1 MLQRYMDRCCSFC
14 PFLILPILLL
24 LAPGRLWSQTS
35 TGGIVG
41 TITDQ
46 SGAIVPNAAITLTSE
61 AKGSNQSLSTTS
73 SGTYSVTS
81 LAPGDYEL
89 QITAP
94 GFQSISSKVRILVG
108 ETANG
113 NFTLGPERQ
122 VTQVEVAGESSEVS
136 VNTTQAVLQDVLTA
150 KAIDN
155 IPLNGRNFL
164 DLAQLTPGVQIQ
176 DGGNFDPTKN
186 GFTGISM
193 QGRSGRSTRIEVDGV
208 DISDETVGTT
218 TLNLSEDSIQE
229 FQVAQS
235 TLDPATSL
243 TSSGSVNVI
252 TRSGANRVHGSGFYL
267 FRNDSTAARVSPVK
281 APFERDQVGVRA
293 GGPFLKDRLF
303 WFVNY
308 EHTLQHGTVFTE
320 PSAPFSSFSKA
331 FASPFHELEATARA
345 DWNITSNWRT
355 FYSIHHDQ
363 FNVVTG
369 FGGNVF
375 SPYSNLNLTDVHTVG
390 LDGATGQFSHS
401 FRYGYLTFRNFIAD
415 ARSQVNGLPTV
426 FPDGKDAAIAIGT
439 DARCLSG
446 ADLLCLGPTW
456 LAPQTT
462 LQRNQQLRYD
472 GARLLHRHTIRYG
485 INYVRTPQYT
495 FGSFGQLGPSLTS
508 NGTPTEVAEAANG
521 PFPGGSANPLNY
533 PLEVLGLGNGLGYF
547 SEKPQLGFP
556 HGGFLLQRLGLYIA
570 DNWKV
575 KPNLSATVALRYSR
589 MTGRSDSD
597 LGPIPGLNA
606 LQPGL
611 GNQIKQPNLNFAPQA
626 GIVWDPFKKGTTSVR
641 VGAGIFFD
649 DVLLTV
655 TLFDRTLRIP
665 AGLGNQYVE
674 TTGGVVPGTNVD
686 VTSLFGQPIG
696 NVESQALAAQAALQA
711 AGAQQAKNFN
721 PKGLP
726 GIIDPNV
733 FDFNSSGGLLG
744 PNFKTPYST
753 QVNVGI
759 QQQIGKSLFVSVD
772 YAHNTN
778 INNILVHDLNLVG
791 AAKTLNTSLATA
803 AIQATNAQFGCA
815 SIDCS
820 IAAGAAITD
829 FAKNGLGS
837 PVSGLALQFAAPGGN
852 FAFPG
857 LNPNFGQMGTITTT
871 GRSNYNAL
879 QFRVRQTIAN
889 PMSGVK
895 SLNWLANYNLSR
907 FNAMSSDQDASLV
920 NVADNANPTRFYG
933 PTNLDRTAMFSTAG
947 TVIFPTDFQVTFLA
961 RINSRLPATLTLPI
975 TCDCPA
981 EIFLTDVTGD
991 GSGGDVLPG
1000 TNLGSY
1006 GRSISPG
1013 SLNRT
1018 IASFNSKTAGTIT
1031 PAGQALVNANL
1042 VTATQLAQLGAT
1054 IPTLPSAPAGQ
1065 VGLDYF
1071 LADDIRLSWPIKPAR
1086 LLHIPESF
1094 QLLPTV
1100 DIFNLVNKPN
1110 FDPPTG
1116 LNTSSLRGSLDG
1128 TPGSVNG
1135 TTYAQRT
1142 NRYGLG
1148 SGAFSQG
1155 IPRALQFGLRLDF

>member
-1 MLQRYMDRCCSFC
+1 MSQRNRNRCWLRPS
-14 PFLILPILLL
+14 LKLSLLLL
-24 LAPGRLWSQTS
+24 LAGGRVLCQTS

-46 SGAIVPNAAITLTSE
+46 SGAIIPNASITLRSE
-61 AKGSNQSLSTTS
+61 AKGTSQSLSTTS
-73 SGTYSVTS
+73 SGTYSLTS
-81 LAPGDYEL
+81 LAPGDYDL

-94 GFQSISSKVRILVG
+94 GFQSSESKLRILVG

-113 NFTLGPERQ
+113 NFTLGPQRE
-122 VTQVEVAGESSEVS
+122 VTQIEVTGQSSDLS
-136 VNTTQAVLQDVLTA
+136 VNTTQATLQDVLTA
-150 KAIDN
+150 SAIDN

-252 TRSGANRVHGSGFYL
+252 TRSGGNAVHGSGFYL
-267 FRNDSTAARVSPVK
+267 FHNDSTAARVSPIK
-281 APFERDQVGVRA
+281 APFERDQVGFRV
-293 GGPFLKDRLF
+293 GGPFIKNRLF
-303 WFVNY
+303 WFANY
-308 EHTLQHGTVFTE
+308 EHTLQHGTTFTE
-320 PSAPFSSFSKA
+320 PSVPFTSYGGAFS
-331 FASPFHELEATARA
+331 SPFHEYEATARA
-345 DWNITSNWRT
+345 DWNITNNWRT
-355 FYSIHHDQ
+355 FYSFHHDQ
-363 FNVVTG
+363 FNLVTG
-369 FGGNVF
+369 FGGSVL
-375 SPYSNLNLTDVHTVG
+375 SPYSNLNLTDVHTVA

-401 FRYGYLTFRNFIAD
+401 FRYGYLTFRNFIGD
-415 ARSQVNGLPTV
+415 ARAQVPGLPPA
-426 FPDGKDAAIAIGT
+426 FPDGQDAAIAIGT
-439 DARCLSG
+439 DPRCLSG

-462 LQRNQQLRYD
+462 LQRNQQVRYD
-472 GARLLHRHTIRYG
+472 GARQLHSHTIRYG
-485 INYVRTPQYT
+485 VNYVRTPQYT

-521 PFPGGSANPLNY
+521 PFPGGSSNPLNY

-556 HGGFLLQRLGLYIA
+556 HGGFLLQRLGLYVA
-570 DNWKV
+570 DNWKLQS
-575 KPNLSATVALRYSR
+575 NLSATIALRYIR
-589 MTGRSDSD
+589 TTGRSDSD
-597 LGPIPGLNA
+597 LSPIPQLDA

-611 GNQIKQPNLNFAPQA
+611 GNRINQPNLNFAPQL

-641 VGAGIFFD
+641 GGIGIFYD

-674 TTGGVVPGTNVD
+674 TTGGVVPGTNVN

-711 AGAQQAKNFN
+711 AGQQQAQNFN
-721 PKGLP
+721 PNGLP
-726 GIIDPNV
+726 GIVDPNA

-753 QVNVGI
+753 QLNFGV

-772 YAHNTN
+772 YEHNTN
-778 INNILVHDLNLVG
+778 INNVLVHDLNLVG
-791 AAKTLNTSLATA
+791 AAKTLNTALATA
-803 AIQATNAQFGCA
+803 AIAATNSQFGCA

-820 IAAGAAITD
+820 IAKGATIVN
-829 FAKNGLGS
+829 FAQNGVGS
-837 PVSGLALQFAAPGGN
+837 PVSGLSLQFAAPNGN

-879 QFRVRQTIAN
+879 QFRVRQTLAH
-889 PMSGVK
+889 PMHGVN
-895 SLNWLANYNLSR
+895 SVNWQANYNLSR
-907 FNAMSSDQDASLV
+907 FNAMSPDQDASLV
-920 NVADNANPTRFYG
+920 NTYDNANPGRYYG

-947 TVIFPTDFQVTFLA
+947 TVIFPTNFQITFLS

-981 EIFLTDVTGD
+981 EIFLTDLTGD

-1000 TNLGSY
+1000 TNTGSF
-1006 GRSISPG
+1006 GRGIKPG
-1013 SLNRT
+1013 QLNST
-1018 IASFNSKTAGTIT
+1018 ITHFNSQTAGTLT
-1031 PAGQALVNANL
+1031 PAGQALVSANL
-1042 VTATQLAQLGAT
+1042 VTASQLRALGAT
-1054 IPTLPSAPAGQ
+1054 VPTIPLAPAGE

-1071 LADDIRLSWPIKPAR
+1071 LADDIRLSWPIRGGK
-1086 LLHIPESF
+1086 LLHIPDSF

-1100 DIFNLVNKPN
+1100 EIFNLVNKPN
-1110 FDPPTG
+1110 FDPPNG
-1116 LNTSSLRGSLDG
+1116 LNTSTLRGSLDG
-1128 TPGSVNG
+1128 TAGSVNG
-1135 TTYAQRT
+1135 TTYAERT

-1148 SGAFSQG
+1148 SGVFSQG

>member
-1 MLQRYMDRCCSFC
+1 MLQRARGRRFSFRRA
-14 PFLILPILLL
+14 LILSFLCLLTAGQL
-24 LAPGRLWSQTS
+24 LGQTA

-41 TITDQ
+41 TIVDQ
-46 SGAIVPNAAITLTSE
+46 SGAIIPNAAITLRSLE
-61 AKGSNQSLSTTS
+61 KGTTQSLSS
-73 SGTYSVTS
+73 SLSGTYSMTS

-94 GFQSISSKVRILVG
+94 GFQRISSKIRIFVG
-108 ETANG
+108 EAANG
-113 NFTLGPERQ
+113 NFTLGPEVQ
-122 VTQVEVAGESSEVS
+122 VTQVEVGGDTSDLA
-136 VNTTQAVLQDVLTA
+136 VNTTQAILQDVLTA
-150 KAIDN
+150 KAIDD

-193 QGRSGRSTRIEVDGV
+193 QGRSGRSTRIEVDGI

-252 TRSGANRVHGSGFYL
+252 TRSGANAVHGSGFYL

-293 GGPFLKDRLF
+293 GGPFIKDRLF

-308 EHTLQHGTVFTE
+308 EHTLQHGTTFAQ
-320 PSAPFSSFSKA
+320 PSDPFSSFVRA
-331 FASPFHELEATARA
+331 FSSPFHELEATARA
-345 DWNITSNWRT
+345 DWNVTNNWRT

-375 SPYSNLNLTDVHTVG
+375 SPYSNLNLTDAHTVA
-390 LDGATGQFSHS
+390 LDGSTGQFSHS

-426 FPDGKDAAIAIGT
+426 FPDGKDAAIVIGT

-446 ADLLCLGPTW
+446 ANLLCLGPTW

-472 GARLLHRHTIRYG
+472 GARLLHSHTIRYG
-485 INYVRTPQYT
+485 INYIRTPQYT

-508 NGTPTEVAEAANG
+508 NGTPAEVAQAANG

-556 HGGFLLQRLGLYIA
+556 HGGFLLQRLGIYVA
-570 DNWKV
+570 DNWKL
-575 KPNLSATVALRYSR
+575 KSNLSATVALRYGR
-589 MTGRSDSD
+589 TTGRSDSD
-597 LGPIPGLNA
+597 LGPIPELSM
-606 LQPGL
+606 LQAGL
-611 GNQIKQPNLNFAPQA
+611 GDKIKQPNLNFAPQA
-626 GIVWDPFKKGTTSVR
+626 GIIWDPFKKGKTSIR
-641 VGAGIFFD
+641 AGAGIFFD

-674 TTGGVVPGTNVD
+674 TTGGVIPGTNVD

-696 NVESQALAAQAALQA
+696 NVESQALVAQAALQA
-711 AGAQQAKNFN
+711 AAQKQAQNFD

-733 FDFNSSGGLLG
+733 FDFNSFGGLLG
-744 PNFKTPYST
+744 SNFKTPYST
-753 QVNVGI
+753 QLNFGV

-778 INNILVHDLNLVG
+778 VHNILVHDLNLVG
-791 AAKTLNTSLATA
+791 AAKTLDIAAATT
-803 AIQATNAQFGCA
+803 AIQTTNAQFGCA

-820 IAAGAAITD
+820 IAAGATITD
-829 FAKNGLGS
+829 YSKNGLGS
-837 PVSGLALQFAAPGGN
+837 PVSGLALQFAAPNGG

-857 LNPNFGQMGTITTT
+857 LNPNFGQLGTITTT

-879 QFRVRQTIAN
+879 QFRVRQLVAH
-889 PMSGVK
+889 PMNGVN
-895 SLNWLANYNLSR
+895 SFSWQANYNLSR

-920 NVADNANPTRFYG
+920 NVADNANPTRYYG
-933 PTNLDRTAMFSTAG
+933 PTNLDRTSMFSTAG
-947 TVIFPTDFQVTFLA
+947 TVIFPTKFQITFLA
-961 RINSRLPATLTLPI
+961 RINSRLPATLTVPL

-981 EIFLTDVTGD
+981 EIFLTDLTGD

-1006 GRSISPG
+1006 GRSVSPG
-1013 SLNRT
+1013 QL
-1018 IASFNSKTAGTIT
+1018 NSKIAQFNNKSAGTVT
-1031 PAGQALVNANL
+1031 PAGQALVTANL
-1042 VTATQLAQLGAT
+1042 VSQSQLTQLGAT
-1054 IPTLPSAPAGQ
+1054 VPHIPSAPAGQ

-1071 LADDIRLSWPIKPAR
+1071 LADDIRLSWPIKPGK
-1086 LLHIPESF
+1086 LLHLPESF
-1094 QLLPTV
+1094 QLQPTV

-1110 FDPPTG
+1110 FDPPSG

-1135 TTYAQRT
+1135 TTYLQRT